1 MKHDYSRQRAQRG
14 FAILATLLLTAI
26 LIFNLDVVVD
36 WFHGYV
42 DVVAIV
48 AETSDVRVGGTV
60 WVEGVEVG
68 RIDAMALVDP
78 ETLARM
84 TDRLAPEQRAAI
96 ALHVRIEDRAR
107 AVVRKGSR
115 AYTTRERVIGAPVVR
130 IEAGPPSAPPVE
142 SGDTLYPADRPTIEM
157 LIERGKAF
165 PSTLDSLLTAVGEL
179 NRLAS
184 AREPGLDRVMERL
197 TRVAEEATAL
207 QAAFTGGSISRWLA
221 DPEMGR
227 RVRALQGRVA
237 ELSEAAASLQ
247 RYADEDGELRR
258 SAAALSERAD
268 RLAGAMAALEQR
280 LAEGGGVMSRVA
292 RDSALAVAV
301 AGVQAQIDSLRA
313 EGMGFAL
320 RMLTP

>member
-1 MKHDYSRQRAQRG
+1 MKHDYSQQRARRG
-14 FAILATLLLTAI
+14 FAILAALLLAAI
-26 LIFNLDVVVD
+26 LVFNLDVVVD

-48 AETSDVRVGGTV
+48 TETSDVRVGGTV

-68 RIDAMALVDP
+68 RVDAMALVDP
-78 ETLARM
+78 ATLTAM
-84 TDRLAPEQRAAI
+84 ADRLVPEQRAAV
-96 ALHVRIEDRAR
+96 ALHLRIEDRAR
-107 AVVRKGSR
+107 AVVRKGSQ
-115 AYTTRERVIGAPVVR
+115 AYTTRERVVGAPVVR
-130 IEAGPPSAPPVE
+130 IEAGPPGAPPVE
-142 SGDTLYPADRPTIEM
+142 SGDTLYPADRPSIER
-157 LIERGKAF
+157 LVERGKAF
-165 PSTLDSLLTAVGEL
+165 PATLDSLLTGVREL
-179 NRLAS
+179 NRLAA
-184 AREPGLDRVMERL
+184 ARQPGLDRVMDRL
-197 TRVAEEATAL
+197 TVVTEEATAL
-207 QAAFTGGSISRWLA
+207 QATFAGGSLGRWLA

-237 ELSEAAASLQ
+237 ELSEAAGSLQ

-268 RLAGAMAALEQR
+268 RLAAAVAGLEQR
-280 LAEGGGVMSRVA
+280 LAEGDGMMSRVA

-313 EGMGFAL
+313 EGTGFAL